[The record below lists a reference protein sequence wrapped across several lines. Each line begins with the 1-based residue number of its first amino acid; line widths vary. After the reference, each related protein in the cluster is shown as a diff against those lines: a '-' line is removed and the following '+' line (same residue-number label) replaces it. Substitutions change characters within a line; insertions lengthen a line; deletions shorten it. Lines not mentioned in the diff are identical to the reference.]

1 MTRYGLR
8 DDQWERIRDLL
19 PGSWATSAPPP
30 GTIVALSRR
39 CCTGTMREYHGVT
52 CRRALATAR
61 IQRRFSRWATAGV
74 WERVFTHL
82 AADGHNQYAIVWSSV
97 VDRL

>member
-1 MTRYGLR
+1 
-8 DDQWERIRDLL
+8 
-19 PGSWATSAPPP
+19 
-30 GTIVALSRR
+30 
-39 CCTGTMREYHGVT
+39 MREYHGVT

-82 AADGHNQYAIVWSSV
+82 AADGHNQYAMIDSTIARAHQRSAGA
-97 VDRL
+97 LKES